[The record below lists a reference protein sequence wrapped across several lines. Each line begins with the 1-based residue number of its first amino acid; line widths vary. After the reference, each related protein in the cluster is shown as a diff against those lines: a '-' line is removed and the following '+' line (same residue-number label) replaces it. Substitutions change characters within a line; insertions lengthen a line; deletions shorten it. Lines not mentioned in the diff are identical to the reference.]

1 MGENMNLNSEKCAF
15 KGQNS
20 GFGEKD
26 TQENLTNFKASNSNL
41 NDDLTSRKTPN
52 PSAITN
58 ENPIKSRYTRVSW
71 LIGDEMLRILGQ
83 LKVVIFGLG
92 GVGGICVD
100 ALYRTGFKDF
110 TFVDADSFEST
121 NLNRQLHSEYVGE
134 AKARVFERIYGG
146 KGIVA
151 CVDEGFLR
159 EFKLSNFD
167 IIIDA
172 IDDIPAK
179 VALVGAVDLQRQIFV
194 SSTGGARKIDPTR
207 IKIAPLSKSY
217 GDALAKKFRYELKKA
232 GLKADFEVVFS
243 DEKPLCRELGSF
255 MGVTASFGLALASLI
270 LRKVLEKYG
279 DKR

>member
-1 MGENMNLNSEKCAF
+1 MSLNGEKCEF

-20 GFGEKD
+20 GFGEND
-26 TQENLTNFKASNSNL
+26 TQGNSINFGAKNSNL
-41 NDDLTSRKTPN
+41 NDDLISRKTPN
-52 PSAITN
+52 PSTITN
-58 ENPIKSRYTRVSW
+58 ENPIESRYTRVSW

-83 LKVVIFGLG
+83 LKVIIFGLG

-146 KGIVA
+146 IGIVA

-167 IIIDA
+167 IIIDT

-194 SSTGGARKIDPTR
+194 SSTGGARKLDPTR
-207 IKIAPLSKSY
+207 IKIAPLGKSY

-279 DKR
+279 TKC